1 MVLEQRT
8 PIPQA
13 IKIVAEEEGVLE
25 LDNLSSFLYD
35 LVLLHDRLLL
45 SLSDEYDYKYH
56 FKFYFY
62 RRTGRRIKKS
72 DKLFVKLITKESP
85 FVILV
90 VIGAAASVAGLAW
103 TLIRILEKLRDWKVD
118 KEIKRLQK
126 EDLLLDKHIKQQEL
140 RGLLKDYVGEKLYG
154 KYPDEV
160 EQIIDLTI
168 RDVLRLS
175 ENEQL
180 QITEVETLETEG
192 HDKLE

>member
-1 MVLEQRT
+1 MVLEERK

-13 IKIVAEEEGVLE
+13 VKIIAEEKGILE

-56 FKFYFY
+56 STFYFY

-72 DKLFVKLITKESP
+72 DKLLVKRVTKESP

-90 VIGAAASVAGLAW
+90 IIGAAASVVGLSW
-103 TLIRILEKLRDWKVD
+103 TLIKILEKLRDWKVE

-126 EDLLLDKHIKQQEL
+126 ENLVLDKYIKQQEL
-140 RGLLKDYVGEKLYG
+140 RSLLEDSVGEKLLE
-154 KYPDEV
+154 KYPDDV
-160 EQIIDLTI
+160 EQIIDRTI

-180 QITEVETLETEG
+180 KIAEVKTLEGGRE
-192 HDKLE
+192 E